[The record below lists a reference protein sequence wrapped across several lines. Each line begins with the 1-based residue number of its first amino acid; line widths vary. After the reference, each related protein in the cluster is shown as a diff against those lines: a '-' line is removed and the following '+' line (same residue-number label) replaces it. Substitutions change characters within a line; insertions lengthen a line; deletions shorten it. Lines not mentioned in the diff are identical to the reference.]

1 MADSSRPRRLLRV
14 AAGAALLLTFAGVVG
29 GASLLAIAAMPSAAS
44 SSAASPPSAAQTP
57 RAEGRPNLAGRERE
71 RDADPSRR
79 PEGVW
84 DLGAHDM
91 NGDQRVDLVIAT
103 GGPGSSAGSVSLLLN
118 PGGAADFPDWQKV
131 VLPTEGDY
139 GRVAVGDIDGDGV
152 EDVAALTFG
161 TRVLRWWLLDADHSV
176 KDERSISFAGA
187 PSSGRTCP
195 GPELRGQPLTLSSL
209 AFADLDVDHQLELA
223 LAAYAS
229 ATDGAAF
236 LFSYRR
242 ASGCFELHP
251 EFAPRTRGSLR
262 ARFFD
267 VDQDGALDLVTSHYA
282 LARPLLNDVEECA
295 GCLEWGQWR
304 RTSGGPPRPLVA
316 RFSNRELLAATPT
329 PELNVVDFDVLRT
342 PAGARFALAG
352 SAHLCPAEDCWSAG
366 RGGFVSVVD
375 ASGNELSS
383 SDDWKRRTERHPPV
397 DEARLLPRA
406 VSFSGALGAPSLT
419 TAFWWAT
426 RRKNTPC
433 GRVTPCGGPLTIH
446 AAGSDEPRVLGD
458 SAFAQALALVDGA
471 GAEIA
476 IEQSCQPAMPLVSLP
491 ETGVTAII
499 AVDLNGGRLPR
510 AAHSWVPGSRVVALA
525 AEPASQPGEVCIR
538 YAISRGPLALVVADS
553 NEGLSRVELR

>member
-1 MADSSRPRRLLRV
+1 
-14 AAGAALLLTFAGVVG
+14 LLLTVAAMVG
-29 GASLLAIAAMPSAAS
+29 GASFFSNAASPSAAET
-44 SSAASPPSAAQTP
+44 PWSAAQTLRT
-57 RAEGRPNLAGRERE
+57 RAESRPSRAGRERE
-71 RDADPSRR
+71 RDADPFRV

-103 GGPGSSAGSVSLLLN
+103 GGPGSSGGSVSLLLN
-118 PGGAADFPDWQKV
+118 PGGAADFLDWQTV
-131 VLPTEGDY
+131 VLPTKGDY
-139 GRVAVGDIDGDGV
+139 GRVAVGDIDGDEV
-152 EDVAALTFG
+152 EDVAALTFASH
-161 TRVLRWWLLDADHSV
+161 VLRWWLLRADHSV

-195 GPELRGQPLTLSSL
+195 GPELQGPPLTLSSL
-209 AFADLDVDHQLELA
+209 GFADLDVDHQLELA
-223 LAAYAS
+223 VGAYAS
-229 ATDGAAF
+229 ATEGAAF
-236 LFSYRR
+236 LFSYQR

-251 EFAPRTRGSLR
+251 GFDAHTRGSLR

-267 VDQDGALDLVTSHYA
+267 VDDDGALDLVTSHYA
-282 LARPLLNDVEECA
+282 LARPLPGDVEDCA

-316 RFSNRELLAATPT
+316 RFSDRKLLAATPT
-329 PELNVVDFDVLRT
+329 PELNVVDFDVLQT

-366 RGGFVSVVD
+366 RGGFVSVID

-383 SDDWKRRTERHPPV
+383 ADDWKRRAESAPPV
-397 DEARLLPRA
+397 EQARLLPRA

-419 TAFWWAT
+419 IAFWWAT

-433 GRVTPCGGPLTIH
+433 GRVTPCAGPLTIH

-458 SAFAQALALVDGA
+458 SAFAQALAFIDGA

-476 IEQSCQPAMPLVSLP
+476 LEKSCQPAPRSLVSLP
-491 ETGVTAII
+491 EAGVTAII
-499 AVDLNGGRLPR
+499 GVDLKGRSLPR
-510 AAHSWVPGSRVVALA
+510 AAYSWVPGSRVVALA
-525 AEPASQPGEVCIR
+525 TQPASQSGEVCIR
-538 YAISRGPLALVVADS
+538 YAITRGPLALVVADS
-553 NEGLSRVELR
+553 NEGLVRVEL